1 MGIAKNA
8 FRRSVSEAA
17 DPRSGDVP
25 ADVFR
30 NGDEEREDF
39 GGETK
44 AITAG
49 LREGRA
55 GRVVLKG

>member
-1 MGIAKNA
+1 
-8 FRRSVSEAA
+8 VSEAA